1 MQFISQTTVSKRRS
15 YQLVSREAKQV
26 VSVGPKLKA
35 KAKAK
40 APRPEKVTGER
51 KALSAVRPLNAAQ
64 RV

>member
-1 MQFISQTTVSKRRS
+1 MQFISQTAVSKRRS

-40 APRPEKVTGER
+40 ARPEKVTGER
-51 KALSAVRPLNAAQ
+51 KALSAVRLLNAAQ